1 MLLYQYNKNNPSFL
15 IKTNSIAENLWVFVI
30 AEHIV
35 LLIKFLCAEWIEDK
49 PRWVLE
55 EEERQLEEK
64 KIEEYKMLMK

>member
-15 IKTNSIAENLWVFVI
+15 IKTNSVSENLWVFVI

-64 KIEEYKMLMK
+64 KIEEYLMLIK